1 MLNDISDQWNR
12 FLEFEY
18 AYEILMGVGAIILII
33 AVLKIIRSSLKMLF
47 WVVLGSIG
55 FLSFSYGFNNGD
67 GTLPGGFGS
76 DRPIDL
82 ADIVRD
88 GKEDVLRVL
97 CERMPDL
104 QKGLQQ
110 DLQGLQPIDTQ
121 DLLIIEQ

>member
-1 MLNDISDQWNR
+1 MLNDISNYWNR
-12 FLEFEY
+12 FLEYEY
-18 AYEILMGVGAIILII
+18 AYEVLMGVGAIILIV

-97 CERMPDL
+97 CERMP
-104 QKGLQQ
+104 GLQQ
-110 DLQGLQPIDTQ
+110 NLPQGLQPIDTE

>member
-1 MLNDISDQWNR
+1 
-12 FLEFEY
+12 
-18 AYEILMGVGAIILII
+18 
-33 AVLKIIRSSLKMLF
+33 
-47 WVVLGSIG
+47 VVLGSIG

-104 QKGLQQ
+104 QNGLRQ
-110 DLQGLQPIDTQ
+110 DLQELKPIDTQ

>member
-1 MLNDISDQWNR
+1 MLNDISEYWNR
-12 FLEFEY
+12 FLAYEY

-33 AVLKIIRSSLKMLF
+33 AILKIIRSSLKMLF

-88 GKEDVLRVL
+88 GKQDVLRVL
-97 CERMPDL
+97 CERLP
-104 QKGLQQ
+104 GLQQ
-110 DLQGLQPIDTQ
+110 GLQNGVNSIGSE
-121 DLLIIEQ
+121 DLLIIDK

>member
-55 FLSFSYGFNNGD
+55 FLSLSYGFNNGS

-76 DRPIDL
+76 DRTIDL

-97 CERMPDL
+97 CERMPGL